1 MRNLT
6 LVINQFQNV
15 RSMVQEL
22 NWLLGLV
29 QNYAKLMTGL
39 VFFIL
44 YLASIQRL
52 SIV

>member
-6 LVINQFQNV
+6 LIINQFQNV

-29 QNYAKLMTGL
+29 LNYAKLMTGL